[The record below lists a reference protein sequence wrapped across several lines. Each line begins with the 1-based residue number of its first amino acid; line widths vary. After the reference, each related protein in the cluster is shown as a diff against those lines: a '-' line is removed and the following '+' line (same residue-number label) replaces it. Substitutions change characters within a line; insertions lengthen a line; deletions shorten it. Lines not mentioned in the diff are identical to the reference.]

1 MPRPRNHPPPGGQL
15 DLFASPS
22 PAPAPTPA
30 RSPEAA
36 SPVERAALEETYA
49 RAADLAA
56 RLPPEVYFG
65 TSSWSFPGWAG
76 IAYAKRRSESQLA
89 RDGLA
94 EYARHPLL
102 RTVGVDRGYYAP
114 IPRADFERYASQL
127 PEGFPCCIK
136 APEVVTAPVH
146 LVHRGA
152 AAGTPNP
159 DFLSVERFMDFMGR
173 DAEDVFRAHVGTFV
187 MEFPPVPRV
196 HRLAPDVFVRRLD
209 AFLGALPRTMRYA
222 VEIRERSYLTA
233 EYREV
238 LAAHGVAHTY
248 NYWTAM
254 PRPVEQLEA
263 VPIDNAPFAVVRLL
277 LRPGTRYDERKN
289 SFAPFDQ
296 LRDVDEVMRRG
307 VVQIVKLATASGR
320 PVYVLVNNKAE
331 GSAPLTIEAIA
342 RMLGRS

>member
-1 MPRPRNHPPPGGQL
+1 MPRPRAPVPPAGQL
-15 DLFASPS
+15 DLFASPAPAAPAITRVDPS
-22 PAPAPTPA
+22 PAEGGVLA
-30 RSPEAA
+30 
-36 SPVERAALEETYA
+36 ETYA
-49 RAADLAA
+49 RAAELAA
-56 RLPPEVYFG
+56 RVPSSVYFG

-76 IAYAKRRSESQLA
+76 IVYAKRRSESLLA

-136 APEVVTAPVH
+136 LPEIVTTPVH
-146 LVHRGA
+146 LGHRGVE
-152 AAGTPNP
+152 AGTPNP
-159 DFLSVERFMDFMGR
+159 DFLSVDRFMDDMGR

-187 MEFPPVPRV
+187 IEFPPVPRA

-209 AFLGALPRTMRYA
+209 GFLGALPRSMRYA
-222 VEIRERSYLTA
+222 VEIRERSYLTPA
-233 EYREV
+233 YREV

-254 PRPVEQLEA
+254 PRPVDQLAA

-289 SFAPFDQ
+289 AFAPFDQ
-296 LRDVDEVMRRG
+296 VKDVDEVMRRG
-307 VVQIVKLATASGR
+307 VVDIVKLAMASGR
-320 PVYVLVNNKAE
+320 TVYVLVNNKAE
-331 GSAPLTIEAIA
+331 GSAPGTIAAIA
-342 RMLGRS
+342 AMLAADSG